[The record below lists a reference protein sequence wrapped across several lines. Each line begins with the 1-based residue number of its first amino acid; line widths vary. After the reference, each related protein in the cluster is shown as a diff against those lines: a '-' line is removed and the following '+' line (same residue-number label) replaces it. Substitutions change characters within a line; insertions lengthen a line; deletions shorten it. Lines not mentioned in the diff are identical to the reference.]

1 MNTMFEILK
10 EVKFIVL
17 IFLLILL
24 NIGIVLSAPPV
35 LYPNFPLVI
44 GRYPN
49 FMLPYF
55 SNTLAEIAGLIFL
68 SGLLHSRLLR
78 RSRLI
83 WIMMEIKKL
92 FSRRFGGRIY
102 MFINLMELFSP
113 AGPRQ

>member
-1 MNTMFEILK
+1 MFEILK

-55 SNTLAEIAGLIFL
+55 SNTLAEIDTIPGLEIVLHLGDGYLHVWDYQGSSL
-68 SGLLHSRLLR
+68 SGFPKQETPFPYGGTSAADLDGDG
-78 RSRLI
+78 
-83 WIMMEIKKL
+83 KK
-92 FSRRFGGRIY
+92 
-102 MFINLMELFSP
+102 
-113 AGPRQ
+113 